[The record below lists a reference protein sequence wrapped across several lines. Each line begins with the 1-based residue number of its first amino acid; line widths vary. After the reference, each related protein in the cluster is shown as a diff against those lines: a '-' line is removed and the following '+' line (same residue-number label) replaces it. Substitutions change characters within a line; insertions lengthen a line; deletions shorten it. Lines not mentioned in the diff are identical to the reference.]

1 MWEYKHT
8 DELMHYGILGMKW
21 GVRRYRKR
29 DGSLT
34 PLGKKRL
41 RKVNQET
48 EDNTSDDYKKAR
60 SKSTREMSDAE
71 LGAAI
76 RRLQMEKQYQ
86 SLNPAQ
92 VSKGKQVTSY
102 VLKKAG
108 NMALDAGLQL
118 AKDAAVKKAKDKL
131 GLSDNKSDYDK
142 QFDAITK
149 INKMESAKKLYKT
162 NTGQDW
168 SWSSKKK

>member
-41 RKVNQET
+41 RKANQET
-48 EDNTSDDYKKAR
+48 EDNASDDYKKAR
-60 SKSTREMSDAE
+60 SKSTKEMSDAE
-71 LGAAI
+71 LSSAI
-76 RRLQMEKQYQ
+76 RRLQMEKQYRD
-86 SLNPAQ
+86 LNPAP
-92 VSKGKQVTSY
+92 VSRGKKIADKILKTAGDVALETGKQI
-102 VLKKAG
+102 
-108 NMALDAGLQL
+108 
-118 AKDAAVKKAKDKL
+118 AKDYVSKKAKDKL
-131 GLSDNKSDYDK
+131 GLSDGKSDYDK

-149 INKMESAKKLYKT
+149 INKMESAKKMYKT